1 MRAHTHIHTYTHAH
15 THTHEQV
22 IFRKGYATAQTVVVA
37 HKQRGE
43 ATLTFEIDGGNY
55 RGLATATVHV
65 ATLSS
70 YFDD

>member
-1 MRAHTHIHTYTHAH
+1 MAI
-15 THTHEQV
+15 V
-22 IFRKGYATAQTVVVA
+22 MLVAQTVVVA